1 MRHSPV
7 FVDDMNEE
15 VSMKTPLHHEHENL
29 HAKMVDFHGWAMPV
43 WYTGIKEEHMATRR
57 HAGLFDVSHM
67 GEIEVKG
74 EKAVRY
80 LDHLLTRDIASMNQ
94 GQALYTF
101 LLNEKGGIIDDLF
114 IYCME
119 PGKRYLLCVNSAN
132 KDKDYG
138 WMLKQNTC
146 GAIIEDLSESYAMIA
161 LQGPSSGQIL
171 KTCLEFNLEGL
182 PFHTFAVLDTKAYG
196 RLIISLT
203 GYTGAGGVE
212 IFLIPETTP
221 ALWQSFL
228 GAGAIPCGLGARD
241 TLRLEMGYPLHGN
254 DITESTTPLEAGL
267 AFAVDLKKHDFIGR
281 QALVDQQQKGFTRRL
296 TGLRVLDRGIAREGC
311 RCMEAGNE
319 VGIVTS
325 GSISPVIGSGIA
337 LGYIDTS
344 IKEGDEIFIE
354 VRGKNLRAR
363 VKKPPFVSGVLKA

>member
-1 MRHSPV
+1 MAG
-7 FVDDMNEE
+7 
-15 VSMKTPLHHEHENL
+15 T
-29 HAKMVDFHGWAMPV
+29 MPV

-74 EKAVRY
+74 DMAVRY
-80 LDHLLTRDIASMNQ
+80 LDHLLTRDIASMDQ

-101 LLNEKGGIIDDLF
+101 LLNDGGGIVDDLF

-146 GAIIEDLSESYAMIA
+146 GAVIEDLSESYAMIA
-161 LQGPSSGQIL
+161 LQGPASGQIL
-171 KTCLEFNLEGL
+171 KTCLSFNLEGL
-182 PFHTFAVLDTKAYG
+182 PFHTFATLETKAYNT
-196 RLIISLT
+196 LTISHT

-212 IFLIPETTP
+212 IFLSPEKVTD
-221 ALWQSFL
+221 LWHSFII
-228 GAGAIPCGLGARD
+228 AGAVPCGLGARD

-254 DITESTTPLEAGL
+254 DLTESTTPLEAGL
-267 AFAVDLKKHDFIGR
+267 GFAVDLKKSDFIGR

-296 TGLRVLDRGIAREGC
+296 TGLIMLDRGIAREGC
-311 RCMEAGNE
+311 RCMKDGNE
-319 VGIVTS
+319 MGIVTS
-325 GSISPVIGSGIA
+325 GSISPVSGSGIA
-337 LGYIDTS
+337 LGYIDKS
-344 IKEGDEIFIE
+344 VKEGDDVFIE
-354 VRGKNLRAR
+354 VRGKNLKAR

>member
-1 MRHSPV
+1 
-7 FVDDMNEE
+7 
-15 VSMKTPLHHEHENL
+15 MKTPLHHEHENL
-29 HAKMVDFHGWAMPV
+29 KAKMVDFHGWDMPV

-101 LLNEKGGIIDDLF
+101 LLNVRGGIIDDLF

-119 PGKRYLLCVNSAN
+119 LRQRYLLCINSAN
-132 KDKDYG
+132 SDKDYR

-146 GAIIEDLSESYAMIA
+146 GAIIEDLSDHYAMIA
-161 LQGPSSGQIL
+161 LQGPASAQIL
-171 KTCLEFNLEGL
+171 KTCLAFKLEGL
-182 PFHTFAVLDTKAYG
+182 PFHTFAVLDTKAFG

-212 IFLIPETTP
+212 IFLSPDKVT
-221 ALWQSFL
+221 ALWNAFL
-228 GAGAIPCGLGARD
+228 AAGAVPCGLGARD

-281 QALVDQQQKGFTRRL
+281 QALVDQRQRGFTRRL
-296 TGLRVLDRGIAREGC
+296 TGLIVLDRGIAREGC
-311 RCMEAGNE
+311 RCMKDNKE

-337 LGYIDTS
+337 LCYIDKS
-344 IKEGDEIFIE
+344 IKEGDEVFIE

-363 VKKPPFVSGVLKA
+363 VKKPPFVSGVLQA

>member
-15 VSMKTPLHHEHENL
+15 VSMKTPLHHEHETL

-74 EKAVRY
+74 EMAVRY

-182 PFHTFAVLDTKAYG
+182 PYHTFAVLDTKAYG

-267 AFAVDLKKHDFIGR
+267 AFAVDLKKHGFIGR

-296 TGLRVLDRGIAREGC
+296 TGLRVLDRGIPREGC
-311 RCMEAGNE
+311 RCMKDNSE

-354 VRGKNLRAR
+354 VRGKSLRAR
-363 VKKPPFVSGVLKA
+363 VKKPPFVGGVLQA

>member
-1 MRHSPV
+1 
-7 FVDDMNEE
+7 
-15 VSMKTPLHHEHENL
+15 MKTPLHHEHETL

-43 WYTGIKEEHMATRR
+43 WYTGIKEEHMATRK

-74 EKAVRY
+74 EKALRY
-80 LDHLLTRDIASMNQ
+80 LDHLLTRDIALMNM
-94 GQALYTF
+94 GQAQYTF
-101 LLNEKGGIIDDLF
+101 LLNEQGGIIDDLF

-119 PGKRYLLCVNSAN
+119 PLKRYLLCVNSAN
-132 KDKDYG
+132 KDKDYS

-161 LQGPSSGQIL
+161 LQGPASGHIL
-171 KTCLEFNLEGL
+171 KTCLAFNLEGL
-182 PFHTFAVLDTKAYG
+182 PFHTFAVHDTKDFG

-212 IFLIPETTP
+212 IFLSPEKVT

-228 GAGAIPCGLGARD
+228 VAGAVPCGLGARD

-267 AFAVDLKKHDFIGR
+267 GFAVDLKKPDFIGR
-281 QALVDQQQKGFTRRL
+281 AGPCGSAAKGLLKTAYRPYN
-296 TGLRVLDRGIAREGC
+296 
-311 RCMEAGNE
+311 AG
-319 VGIVTS
+319 
-325 GSISPVIGSGIA
+325 
-337 LGYIDTS
+337 
-344 IKEGDEIFIE
+344 
-354 VRGKNLRAR
+354 
-363 VKKPPFVSGVLKA
+363 